1 MSVLD
6 EARARGGHGR
16 GPTIPGLVL
25 ADDPVTPLDPVAPDV
40 EPCHDATGDLLAYCR
55 ATNGSLRVDMPDL
68 ASFSYERGASHV
80 KAIPHRP
87 LPPGLVLET
96 YHHCVLP
103 LILPALGIEV
113 LHASAVGGTAGVAA
127 LCGPSGT
134 GKSTFAVA
142 LGRRGYPIWA
152 DDAVAVDLGG
162 HVPTAVPLPF
172 TVRLHPSSARLLGSA
187 DAGGIAPGTWP
198 GYRRRTPLAV
208 LCMLRRAPEATAS
221 VELEQLEA
229 AAACLAALGHAYC
242 FSLKDAALKRR
253 MIGNYLTIVG
263 QVSVYEIR
271 FRPGPEHLPAVLDAI
286 EELLGH
292 VACERG

>member
-1 MSVLD
+1 MRVLD
-6 EARARGGHGR
+6 EARPRSGR
-16 GPTIPGLVL
+16 GQGPTVPGLAL
-25 ADDPVTPLDPVAPDV
+25 ADDPVTPLDPFAPDV
-40 EPCHDATGDLLAYCR
+40 EPCHDATGDVLAYCR

-68 ASFSYERGASHV
+68 ASFSYERGTSHV
-80 KAIPHRP
+80 KVIPHRP

-113 LHASAVGGTAGVAA
+113 LHASAVGGAAGVAA
-127 LCGPSGT
+127 FCAPSGT
-134 GKSTFAVA
+134 GKSTLAVA
-142 LGRRGYPIWA
+142 LARRGYPIWA

-172 TVRLHPSSARLLGSA
+172 TVRLHPDSARLLGSA
-187 DAGGIAPGTWP
+187 GAGGTAPGTSP

-208 LCMLRRAPEATAS
+208 LCMLRRAPDATAP

-229 AAACLAALGHAYC
+229 AAASLAALGHAYC
-242 FSLKDAALKRR
+242 FSVKDAALKRR
-253 MIGNYLTIVG
+253 MIGSYLTIVG
-263 QVSVYEIR
+263 QVPAYEIR

-286 EELLGH
+286 EELLGC
-292 VACERG
+292 AAGERG